1 MKRKAVDCD
10 GPCLHVIVDSR
21 QTSQTKPVGEK
32 VAAFL
37 GNSQKVQGHCIFQ
50 HNITMATAN
59 MDTSLASILPGL
71 TSSLESAIPA
81 LPTSDSILP
90 PANGITLLDAKNEL
104 FLSYLQTLALRNLA
118 VIRSAKDG
126 KTAPVDFDNQLV
138 RDLVK
143 HRVYLEKGVRPLEDR
158 LKYQIDKVVRAAEDE
173 ARGSAQKAA
182 VVKQSTAAVR
192 TAPSDSENSNDE
204 DASDSDA
211 DSDDGLAFRPNPS
224 ALTRPSDAT
233 EAPSASSSKPDPS
246 TDGIYRPPRI
256 NATTMPAPPSPR
268 REKGDRKPMRSNT
281 IDEFV
286 ADELSGA
293 PTAQPSIG
301 STITALGRRD
311 KSARERKEEAERTAY
326 EESNLVRLPKE
337 GKKERAK
344 KGGNNRG
351 GYGGEEW
358 DLLGQGIGRID
369 RLTKKGERT
378 GAGGVGGAL
387 ERSRKRKND
396 DGGAGGAGGDMGR
409 EFERRKK
416 RAMRRN

>member
-1 MKRKAVDCD
+1 M
-10 GPCLHVIVDSR
+10 
-21 QTSQTKPVGEK
+21 
-32 VAAFL
+32 AA
-37 GNSQKVQGHCIFQ
+37 
-50 HNITMATAN
+50 T
-59 MDTSLASILPGL
+59 MDTSLASILSGL

-126 KTAPVDFDNQLV
+126 KTNAGEFDDQLV

-173 ARGSAQKAA
+173 ARGVVQKAA
-182 VVKQSTAAVR
+182 VAKQSAAAA
-192 TAPSDSENSNDE
+192 TSAASDDEENSDDDDGSDSE
-204 DASDSDA
+204 A
-211 DSDDGLAFRPNPS
+211 DSDDGLAFRPNPA
-224 ALTRPSDAT
+224 ALTRPSEATEPTRSKT
-233 EAPSASSSKPDPS
+233 EAPS
-246 TDGIYRPPRI
+246 DGIYRPPRI
-256 NATTMPAPPSPR
+256 NATTMPTPLSPR

-281 IDEFV
+281 IDEYV

-301 STITALGRRD
+301 STITAGGRRD
-311 KSARERKEEAERTAY
+311 KSARERREEAERTAY
-326 EESNLVRLPKE
+326 EEANLVRLPKE
-337 GKKERAK
+337 SKKERAK
-344 KGGNNRG
+344 KGGNKRG
-351 GYGGEEW
+351 GFGGEEW

-387 ERSRKRKND
+387 ERSRKRKVDD
-396 DGGAGGAGGDMGR
+396 DGGRGGADIGR
-409 EFERRKK
+409 DFERRKK

>member
-1 MKRKAVDCD
+1 
-10 GPCLHVIVDSR
+10 
-21 QTSQTKPVGEK
+21 
-32 VAAFL
+32 
-37 GNSQKVQGHCIFQ
+37 
-50 HNITMATAN
+50 MATAN

-90 PANGITLLDAKNEL
+90 PPNGITLLDAKNEL

-126 KTAPVDFDNQLV
+126 KTTPADFDDKLV

-173 ARGSAQKAA
+173 ARGAVQKAA
-182 VVKQSTAAVR
+182 VAKQATAA
-192 TAPSDSENSNDE
+192 ASAASDSDENSDDDD
-204 DASDSDA
+204 DASDA

-233 EAPSASSSKPDPS
+233 ETTSSKPEAS
-246 TDGIYRPPRI
+246 SDGIYRPPRI

-268 REKGDRKPMRSNT
+268 REKGDRKAMRSNT
-281 IDEFV
+281 IDEYV

-301 STITALGRRD
+301 STITAGGRRD
-311 KSARERKEEAERTAY
+311 KSARERKEEAKRTAY

-344 KGGNNRG
+344 KGGNKRG
-351 GYGGEEW
+351 GFGGEEW
-358 DLLGQGIGRID
+358 DLLGAGIGRID

-396 DGGAGGAGGDMGR
+396 DDGGRGGAGGDIGR
-409 EFERRKK
+409 DFERRKK
-416 RAMRRN
+416 RAMRKN

>member
-1 MKRKAVDCD
+1 
-10 GPCLHVIVDSR
+10 
-21 QTSQTKPVGEK
+21 
-32 VAAFL
+32 
-37 GNSQKVQGHCIFQ
+37 
-50 HNITMATAN
+50 MATAN

-81 LPTSDSILP
+81 LPTHDSILP

-126 KTAPVDFDNQLV
+126 KTTPADFDDKLV

-173 ARGSAQKAA
+173 ARGAVQKAA
-182 VVKQSTAAVR
+182 VVKQSTNPAA
-192 TAPSDSENSNDE
+192 TTGSDSDENSNDDDD
-204 DASDSDA
+204 DASDSEA
-211 DSDDGLAFRPNPS
+211 DSDDGLAFRPNPR

-233 EAPSASSSKPDPS
+233 EAPSSKPETS

-351 GYGGEEW
+351 GFGGEEW

-396 DGGAGGAGGDMGR
+396 DDGGRGGAGAGGDMGR

>member
-1 MKRKAVDCD
+1 
-10 GPCLHVIVDSR
+10 
-21 QTSQTKPVGEK
+21 
-32 VAAFL
+32 
-37 GNSQKVQGHCIFQ
+37 
-50 HNITMATAN
+50 
-59 MDTSLASILPGL
+59 MDTSLESILPGL

-118 VIRSAKDG
+118 VIRSAKHG
-126 KTAPVDFDNQLV
+126 KTSAADLDAQLV
-138 RDLVK
+138 KDLVK

-173 ARGSAQKAA
+173 ARGAVQKAA
-182 VVKQSTAAVR
+182 VAKQSAA
-192 TAPSDSENSNDE
+192 APKDDEDSANSDNDD
-204 DASDSDA
+204 DASDSGSEA
-211 DSDDGLAFRPNPS
+211 DSDDGLAFRPNPGN
-224 ALTRPSDAT
+224 LTRPTDST
-233 EAPSASSSKPDPS
+233 EAPTSRSEAPS
-246 TDGIYRPPRI
+246 DGIYRPPRM

-268 REKGDRKPMRSNT
+268 REKGERKPMRSNT
-281 IDEFV
+281 IDEYV

-301 STITALGRRD
+301 STITAGGRRD
-311 KSARERKEEAERTAY
+311 KSARERREEAERTAY
-326 EESNLVRLPKE
+326 EESNLVRLPKDS
-337 GKKERAK
+337 KKERAK

-351 GYGGEEW
+351 GFGGEEF
-358 DLLGQGIGRID
+358 DLLGQGISRIE

-387 ERSRKRKND
+387 ERSRKRKVED
-396 DGGAGGAGGDMGR
+396 DGGRGGAGGDIGR

>member
-1 MKRKAVDCD
+1 
-10 GPCLHVIVDSR
+10 
-21 QTSQTKPVGEK
+21 
-32 VAAFL
+32 
-37 GNSQKVQGHCIFQ
+37 
-50 HNITMATAN
+50 
-59 MDTSLASILPGL
+59 MDTSLVSILPGL

-81 LPTSDSILP
+81 LPTTDSILP

-126 KTAPVDFDNQLV
+126 KNVAADFDNQLV

-143 HRVYLEKGVRPLEDR
+143 HRVFLEKGVRPLEDR

-173 ARGSAQKAA
+173 ARGVVQKAA
-182 VVKQSTAAVR
+182 VAKQSAANSK
-192 TAPSDSENSNDE
+192 ADAEDDENSSDE
-204 DASDSDA
+204 DASDSASEA

-224 ALTRPSDAT
+224 ALTRPSEANDTA
-233 EAPSASSSKPDPS
+233 APSRHQDAS

-268 REKGDRKPMRSNT
+268 REKGDRKAMRSNT

-301 STITALGRRD
+301 STITAGGRRD
-311 KSARERKEEAERTAY
+311 KSARERKAEAERTAY
-326 EESNLVRLPKE
+326 EESNLVRLPAL
-337 GKKERAK
+337 GKKEKAK
-344 KGGNNRG
+344 QNGNKRG
-351 GYGGEEW
+351 GFGGEEW

-396 DGGAGGAGGDMGR
+396 DDGGRGGAGGDIGR

>member
-1 MKRKAVDCD
+1 
-10 GPCLHVIVDSR
+10 
-21 QTSQTKPVGEK
+21 
-32 VAAFL
+32 
-37 GNSQKVQGHCIFQ
+37 
-50 HNITMATAN
+50 MATAN

-90 PANGITLLDAKNEL
+90 PSNGITLLDAKNEL

-126 KTAPVDFDNQLV
+126 KTAPADFDDRLV

-173 ARGSAQKAA
+173 ARGAVQKAA
-182 VVKQSTAAVR
+182 VAKQSASAAA
-192 TAPSDSENSNDE
+192 TSAASDFDENSNDDDE
-204 DASDSDA
+204 DASDSEA

-233 EAPSASSSKPDPS
+233 EAPSSKRDEAS

-268 REKGDRKPMRSNT
+268 REKGERKPMRSNT
-281 IDEFV
+281 IDEYV

-301 STITALGRRD
+301 STITAGGRRD

-344 KGGNNRG
+344 KGGNKRG
-351 GYGGEEW
+351 GFGGEEW

-396 DGGAGGAGGDMGR
+396 DDGGRGGAGGDIGR